1 MDIEKPKLPSIQLM
15 LQGVAVED
23 SIEQQVT
30 AQARHQ
36 MGHRRHV
43 SDLGHP
49 FPPQRP
55 PLSLYPHPEMAVGG
69 LPSHMQK
76 LSISKPAAPI
86 EPSLNNNNNGNSSQH
101 LGSSPL
107 HQYLQHQ
114 APRFATP
121 SSMLLQQHRSP
132 RNMHSRSFSD
142 YSHPY
147 PQPLYSSAATS
158 PPSIARD
165 ANSAASRNTYLQPG
179 YHRRAISTN
188 TLDLILQP
196 THHHHSHDHL
206 STPPSLYPSSSTTTT
221 TTCTS
226 APHSPTLSP
235 THKIPQSPVSS
246 DGASDSDSN
255 DKTTTATSKSAT
267 NKDASSY
274 NKYHCPYCDKGFSR
288 PSSLRIHTYS
298 HTGEKPFVCPEPG
311 CSRKFSVQS
320 NMRRH
325 LRVHRLG
332 RATKRSNAST
342 ATAAASLN
350 MTPATSADRSKPL
363 AAKPTATWVR
373 SEEKHHLSAFTLPG
387 LCSTSE
393 D

>member
-1 MDIEKPKLPSIQLM
+1 
-15 LQGVAVED
+15 
-23 SIEQQVT
+23 
-30 AQARHQ
+30 
-36 MGHRRHV
+36 
-43 SDLGHP
+43 
-49 FPPQRP
+49 
-55 PLSLYPHPEMAVGG
+55 MAVGG

-86 EPSLNNNNNGNSSQH
+86 EPNLNNNGNSSQH

-107 HQYLQHQ
+107 HQYLQYQ

-165 ANSAASRNTYLQPG
+165 AGSPSRTSYLQPG

-196 THHHHSHDHL
+196 THQHHSHDHFT
-206 STPPSLYPSSSTTTT
+206 TPPSLYQSSSTTTT
-221 TTCTS
+221 TTCNS

-235 THKIPQSPVSS
+235 TNKIPQSPVSS

-255 DKTTTATSKSAT
+255 DKTTTTKSST

-332 RATKRSNAST
+332 RATKRSNPST
-342 ATAAASLN
+342 ATTATSLN
-350 MTPATSADRSKPL
+350 MTPVSTTTADRSKPL

-373 SEEKHHLSAFTLPG
+373 NEERHHLSAFTLPG
-387 LCSTSE
+387 LSANE

>member
-1 MDIEKPKLPSIQLM
+1 M
-15 LQGVAVED
+15 A
-23 SIEQQVT
+23 
-30 AQARHQ
+30 AQARPQ

-43 SDLGHP
+43 SDLGNP
-49 FPPQRP
+49 CPPQRP

-86 EPSLNNNNNGNSSQH
+86 EPNLNNNNNGNSSQH

-165 ANSAASRNTYLQPG
+165 ANSASRSTYLQPG

-196 THHHHSHDHL
+196 THHHHHHHHHSHDQL

-235 THKIPQSPVSS
+235 THHKIPQSPVSS

-255 DKTTTATSKSAT
+255 DKTTTTTKSST

-373 SEEKHHLSAFTLPG
+373 SEEQHHLSAFTLPG